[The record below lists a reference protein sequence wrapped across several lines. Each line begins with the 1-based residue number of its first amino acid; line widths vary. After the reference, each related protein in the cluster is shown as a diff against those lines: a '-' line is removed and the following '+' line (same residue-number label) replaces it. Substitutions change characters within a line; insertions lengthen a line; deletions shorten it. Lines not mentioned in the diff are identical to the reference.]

1 MTCMSYLPPVRGREV
16 VRRSWGRC
24 MAHLS
29 TKRIS
34 ISFWVIIQGAPL
46 VETYGPFNET
56 TTKAYACELL
66 CALDCAL
73 EAIAKAGVVHNNICP
88 ENIRIDASRHLV
100 LVNFEVAD
108 LPGESSVQPDFDSD
122 YSGTVGRN
130 KERAYKALEVLLSW
144 TRDSVV
150 DALGFGMVLHWMV
163 TSRHP

>member
-1 MTCMSYLPPVRGREV
+1 M
-16 VRRSWGRC
+16 
-24 MAHLS
+24 
-29 TKRIS
+29 
-34 ISFWVIIQGAPL
+34 
-46 VETYGPFNET
+46 
-56 TTKAYACELL
+56 
-66 CALDCAL
+66 
-73 EAIAKAGVVHNNICP
+73 HNNICP

-163 TSRHP
+163 TSRVSYSMVSEFELKVTRVASMIAGLGTGCSMLEAVRSITIEVWELG